1 MNRKVKLPV
10 TWSVCGIVEIEA
22 SSIEEAVERFNAEID
37 LIPLPRD
44 GIAYVDGSF
53 ELSSSDL
60 DFIKCYN

>member
-37 LIPLPRD
+37 HIPLPHD

-53 ELSSSDL
+53 ELSSPDL